1 MKADIT
7 RKTFRKKKHYSKV
20 NMQQGR
26 VQVDADWNEQI
37 DIQVHHDRTSLRDII
52 GETGAPHDN
61 AGFKI
66 EPSGNSYRIGAGQY
80 YVDGILCENES
91 EIDAKDQADLPSF
104 GEHVAVPA
112 KLGVYLIYLDVWE
125 RHLTYLDDKEM
136 REVALG
142 GTDTG
147 TRTKIVWQ
155 VKALRVPDDIEK
167 YNCSISFN
175 AWEEETAESTGT
187 LEARAKPTAPTS
199 EPCEL
204 PPGAGYRR
212 TENQLYRVEIHNKGE
227 AGNGATFKWS
237 RENGIVVTKVTD
249 DIVASENKIPISD
262 TGRDSKLG
270 FARGQWVE
278 ITDDRHELW
287 GVPGTFVQLDEVR
300 DNTLFFKPDTIEG
313 EPITKD
319 NFPLNFNPKVRRWD
333 SPNGL
338 LKVSIPSTN
347 DGYIELEDGV
357 QIKFGEGKKYKTG
370 DCWLI
375 PARTVT
381 GDIEWPR
388 TGDNTPDALPS
399 ECTKHHFCR
408 LALLSYSTE
417 DGGGEEEGSFG
428 AISDC
433 RKIFPAITNLTMLYY
448 IGGDGQQGSLDE
460 VLPYPLEAGVAR
472 GNIPVKGAK
481 VQFTE
486 TGNGR
491 LGSTAS
497 QLNDKS
503 LILSTNDEGRVKCYW
518 KLAPD
523 VQPQHQV
530 EAVLLDDE
538 GQKKH
543 LPLVYSA
550 TVGRTGATPTLEP
563 TMWTH
568 GTSVQTES
576 LQNIR
581 SIFRRGWGTVIEGS
595 HSAPNVGN
603 WFHFAIPTPAIVS
616 DRRLRIRNAMLV
628 FKTGGRGVF
637 VKSIHVWD
645 GVNIIAGRDDLNLSG
660 NHPLETFPVPNTPEV
675 RFGIGISVG
684 VVFSIG
690 DVDAPNPIT
699 IEFNAAGADFF

>member
-7 RKTFRKKKHYSKV
+7 RKTFKEKKHYRKV

-37 DIQVHHDRTSLRDII
+37 DIQIHHDRTSLRDII

-91 EIDAKDQADLPSF
+91 EIDAKDQPDLPCF

-112 KLGVYLIYLDVWE
+112 TDGVYIIYLDVWE
-125 RHLTYLDDKEM
+125 RHLTYLDDKEI
-136 REVALG
+136 RDVALG
-142 GTDTG
+142 GTDTA

-155 VKALRVPDDIEK
+155 VKALRVPNEIVD

-175 AWEEETAESTGT
+175 AWEEEKAESTGT
-187 LEARAKPTAPTS
+187 LEARAKPTAPTL

-204 PPGAGYRR
+204 PPGSGYRR
-212 TENQLYRVEIHNKGE
+212 TENHLYRVEIHNKGE

-237 RENGIVVTKVTD
+237 RENGIVVTKVTGD
-249 DIVASENKIPISD
+249 VVASENKIPVSD
-262 TGRDSKLG
+262 TGRGDSKLG

-287 GVPGTFVQLDEVR
+287 GVPGTFAQLDEVR
-300 DNTLFFKPDTIEG
+300 DNTLLFKPDTIEG
-313 EPITKD
+313 EPITNN

-338 LKVSIPSTN
+338 LKVAIPSAN

-357 QIKFGEGKKYKTG
+357 QVKFGEGKKYKTG
-370 DCWLI
+370 DSWLI

-388 TGDNTPDALPS
+388 AGDTPDALPRDWI
-399 ECTKHHFCR
+399 KHHFCR
-408 LALLSYSTE
+408 LALLRYSTGE
-417 DGGGEEEGSFG
+417 GGEGSFG

-433 RKIFPAITNLTMLYY
+433 RKIFPAITNLTILYY
-448 IGGDGQQGSLDE
+448 IGGDGQQASLGG

-503 LILSTNDEGRVKCYW
+503 LILPTNDEGRVKCYW

-523 VQPQHQV
+523 VQPHHQV
-530 EAVLLDDE
+530 EAALLDDE

-543 LPLVYSA
+543 LTLVYSA
-550 TVGRTGATPTLEP
+550 TVGRIASPTLEA

-568 GTSVQTES
+568 GTSVQIEY

-581 SIFRRGWGTVIEGS
+581 SIFRRGWGTVIEGNPS
-595 HSAPNVGN
+595 FPNVGN
-603 WFHFAIPTPAIVS
+603 WFHFAIPTPVIVS
-616 DRRLRIRNAMLV
+616 DKRLRIRDAMLV
-628 FKTGGRGVF
+628 FKTGGGGVF
-637 VKSIHVWD
+637 VKHVHVWD
-645 GVNIIAGRDDLNLSG
+645 GNNFIAGNDNLNLSG
-660 NHPLETFPVPNTPEV
+660 NHPFESFPVPNTPEV

-684 VVFSIG
+684 VVFSQG
-690 DVDAPNPIT
+690 DPDRPNPIT
-699 IEFNAAGADFF
+699 IEFNSAGVNFF